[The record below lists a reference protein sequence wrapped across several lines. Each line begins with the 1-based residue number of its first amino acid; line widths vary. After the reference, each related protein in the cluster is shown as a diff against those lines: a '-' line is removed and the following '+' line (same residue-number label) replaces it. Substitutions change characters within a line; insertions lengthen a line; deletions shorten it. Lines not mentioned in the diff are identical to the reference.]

1 MNKKT
6 QVARLMER
14 EGIDEDYA
22 LEKIHSQM
30 DLYLK
35 KTKADYV
42 IDSKGS
48 FEETKNQV
56 LEIIKKLKGV

>member
-1 MNKKT
+1 MDQALNT
-6 QVARLMER
+6 N
-14 EGIDEDYA
+14 YA
-22 LEKIHSQM
+22 ASFLAIEKIHSQM

-56 LEIIKKLKGV
+56 LEIIKKLKGF